1 MKEQS
6 SIPISK
12 IHRASKFVQAGAKIG
27 GNYLKYY
34 KDKVLLGEGD
44 RDQLDEDNAEDIYA
58 SLSELKGS
66 ALKAA
71 QMLSMDKNLLPTAYA
86 NKFQMAQ
93 YSAPPLSY
101 PLVIRTFN
109 KHFGKS
115 PSDLFDEFSPS
126 AANAASIGQVH
137 RAKLDGKDLAVKVQY
152 PGVANSVQNDLKM
165 VKPLAARIM
174 NLRVRDLDHY
184 MQEVEDKLLEEAD
197 YQLELEQSQEISQAF
212 AHHEMLVFPDYY
224 PELSSDRIITMDWIE
239 GAHIREWLKTNPDQE
254 TKNAIGQAMWDFYQF
269 QMHVLKKVHAD
280 PHPGNFIITPDNKL
294 AVIDFGCVKVI
305 PDDFHRD
312 YFQFLNPTV
321 LKNKDEL
328 LSLFYSLNFIY
339 ETDTPEKTRA
349 YYKIFY
355 DMAQLLGKPFHGK
368 TFDFSDEAYFEQIFS
383 MGDKLSKDPLL
394 RNAEKP
400 RGSKHGI
407 YINRTYFGLYNIL
420 HDLKATV
427 NITKY
432 E

>member
-115 PSDLFDEFSPS
+115 PSDLFDEFSPT

-197 YQLELEQSQEISQAF
+197 YKLELEQSQEISQAF
-212 AHHEMLVFPDYY
+212 ADHEMLVFPKYY
-224 PELSSDRIITMDWIE
+224 PDLSSDRIITMDWIE

-294 AVIDFGCVKVI
+294 AIIDFGCVKVI

-312 YFQFLNPTV
+312 YFQFLNPSV
-321 LKNKDEL
+321 LTNKDEL

-339 ETDTPEKTRA
+339 ETDPPDKTRA
-349 YYKIFY
+349 YYQIFY
-355 DMAQLLGKPFHGK
+355 DMAQLLGKPFHGS

-420 HDLKATV
+420 HDLQATV
-427 NITKY
+427 NITTY
-432 E
+432 

>member
-27 GNYLKYY
+27 SNYLKYY

-44 RDQLDEDNAEDIYA
+44 RDRLDEDNAEDIYA

-71 QMLSMDKNLLPTAYA
+71 QMLSMDKSLLPTAYA

-109 KHFGKS
+109 KYFGQS
-115 PSDLFDEFSPS
+115 PSDLFDAFSPK

-174 NLRVRDLDHY
+174 NLKVRDLDHY

-197 YQLELEQSQEISQAF
+197 YRLELQQSQEISLAF
-212 AHHEMLVFPDYY
+212 ADHEMLVFPNYY
-224 PELSSDRIITMDWIE
+224 PELSSDRIITMDWID
-239 GAHIREWLKTNPDQE
+239 GLHIREWLKTNPNQE

-294 AVIDFGCVKVI
+294 AVIDFGCVKII

-312 YFQFLNPTV
+312 YFQFLNPSV
-321 LKNKDEL
+321 LTNKDEL
-328 LSLFYSLNFIY
+328 LSLFYALNFIY
-339 ETDTPEKTRA
+339 ETDAPDKARS

-355 DMAQLLGKPFHGK
+355 DMAQLLGKPFHGE